1 MGGLF
6 ILDFTNMSSKPTIS
20 GAGRGSGRF
29 GFWEAILNPAASVP
43 SERLELSSA
52 GRFERF
58 DERLVTER
66 ASGAD
71 ARLDRR
77 LFLGRDLPGLDPVTQ
92 HRPPVAMQSAEDS
105 LV

>member
-1 MGGLF
+1 V
-6 ILDFTNMSSKPTIS
+6 SP
-20 GAGRGSGRF
+20 AGC
-29 GFWEAILNPAASVP
+29 
-43 SERLELSSA
+43 
-52 GRFERF
+52 FERF

-77 LFLGRDLPGLDPVTQ
+77 LFLGRDVPGLKPVAQ